1 VGSVETLHKACR
13 PLQLEKQTA
22 KRTVIDINGFSHE
35 MCGGL
40 AGSTHLSP
48 DACLEEKAKLEARRS
63 AESR

>member
-1 VGSVETLHKACR
+1 VSKRCTGMSSAAAR
-13 PLQLEKQTA
+13 KQTA

-35 MCGGL
+35 IVGDWR
-40 AGSTHLSP
+40 AHTHLSP